1 MTTDE
6 ILKLITEQEVKYIRM
21 LFTDLNG
28 ILKNVEVPANQIERI
43 LAGKVTFDGSSI
55 DGFVRILESDMLLKP
70 DLDSF
75 RIFPWENGHRGK
87 VAGFFC
93 DIYKPNGQPFEG
105 DSRRVL
111 KETVKN
117 MQESG
122 FSSFNIGFEPEFYLF
137 PLDDKGDAIVEAM
150 DDGGYFDLAPVDTG
164 VECRREIIHELM
176 EAGFE
181 IEAGHH
187 EVGPGQHEVNFLYKD
202 VVSACDNV
210 QLFKMI
216 VRNVARRFNLHAT
229 FMPKP
234 IRGIAG
240 SGMHTNMSLFRSEN
254 DNAFYD
260 SNGKMQLSPTAYY
273 FIGGVLRRIREI
285 TAVTNPIVNSYKRLV
300 SGFEAP
306 VYIAYSDHNRSAL
319 IRIPASR
326 GLGTRCELRMVDP
339 STNPYLALALIL
351 SAGLEGV
358 REQLDPGEPTRK
370 DIFQMSL
377 DERKL
382 ANIENVPESLKEA
395 IEEFSQS
402 EFSKA
407 ILGKHLFD
415 KFILSR
421 LTEWHDYR
429 QEVHAWEI
437 KRYIN
442 RF

>member
-1 MTTDE
+1 MTKDE
-6 ILKLITEQEVKYIRM
+6 IIQKVSEHNVKYIRL

-28 ILKNVEVPANQIERI
+28 ILKNVEVPANQMERI

-55 DGFVRILESDMLLKP
+55 EGFVRIVESDMLLRP

-75 RIFPWENGHRGK
+75 RLFPWENGGAGK

-93 DIYKPNGQPFEG
+93 DIFKPNGEPFEG
-105 DSRRVL
+105 DTRRVL
-111 KETVKN
+111 KEVVKQ
-117 MQESG
+117 MKVDGYQQ
-122 FSSFNIGFEPEFYLF
+122 FNIGFEPEFYLF
-137 PLDDKGDAIVEAM
+137 PLDAKGEVIVDAM

-164 VECRREIIHELM
+164 VECRRAIIHELM

-202 VVSACDNV
+202 VLTACDNV

-240 SGMHTNMSLFRSEN
+240 SGMHANMSLFKDSRH
-254 DNAFYD
+254 NAFYEE
-260 SNGKMQLSPTAYY
+260 NGKMQLSQAAYY
-273 FIGGVLRRIREI
+273 FIGGVLNRIREI
-285 TAVTNPIVNSYKRLV
+285 IAVTNPIINSYKRLV

-319 IRIPASR
+319 IRVPASR
-326 GLGTRCELRMVDP
+326 GLGTRLELRMVDP
-339 STNPYLALALIL
+339 SCNPYLAMALVLA
-351 SAGLEGV
+351 AGLEGIH
-358 REQLDPGEPTRK
+358 EQRDPGEPTRR
-370 DIFQMSL
+370 DIFQMSAI
-377 DERKL
+377 EREE
-382 ANIENVPESLKEA
+382 AHIVSIPSDLKEA
-395 IEEFSQS
+395 IEV
-402 EFSKA
+402 FSKSQFSEK
-407 ILGKHLFD
+407 IIGKHLFD

-421 LTEWHDYR
+421 HLELQDYR
-429 QEVHAWEI
+429 QEVHQWEI